1 LAIGGA
7 ATTVIVAV
15 AWLPEPALLEV
26 TVPVMF
32 TFRPLVVPT
41 TFTEKVQEP
50 PAAIVPPDRFTT
62 EKPEIV
68 PVVIVPE
75 PHDPVRPFGF
85 ATASPAGRVS
95 LKLTPESAS
104 VALKLVIVK
113 VSDVFPFRGMVLVP
127 NTLAILI
134 GPITVRLMVV
144 VWVSAPEMPVIV
156 IVLVPGAAVLLA
168 VNVTELVEVA
178 GLVL

>member
-1 LAIGGA
+1 
-7 ATTVIVAV
+7 
-15 AWLPEPALLEV
+15 
-26 TVPVMF
+26 VPVMF
-32 TFRPLVVPT
+32 TFCPLVVPT

-62 EKPEIV
+62 EEPAIV

-85 ATASPAGRVS
+85 TTARPAGSVS

-104 VALKLVIVK
+104 VEFKLVIVK
-113 VSDVFPFRGMVLVP
+113 VSVVFPFTGMALAP
-127 NTLAILI
+127 NALAILI

-144 VWVSAPEMPVIV
+144 VWVSVPEVPVIV
-156 IVLVPGAAVLLA
+156 IVLVPVAAVLLA
-168 VNVTELVEVA
+168 VKVTELVDVV